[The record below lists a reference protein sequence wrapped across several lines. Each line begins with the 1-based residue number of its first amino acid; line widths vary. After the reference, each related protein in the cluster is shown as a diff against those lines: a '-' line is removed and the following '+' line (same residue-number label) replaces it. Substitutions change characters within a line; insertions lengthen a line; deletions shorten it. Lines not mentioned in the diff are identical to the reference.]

1 MKQGTIELA
10 FLGISFFA
18 LQVWWISMTIK
29 KGRNEEVLPSKLD
42 QLAATKKRLE
52 NLLKK

>member
-1 MKQGTIELA
+1 MKQGTFELA
-10 FLGISFFA
+10 FLGMAFLA

-29 KGRNEEVLPSKLD
+29 NGRNEKVIDTNLD
-42 QLAATKKRLE
+42 PLDATKKRLE

>member
-1 MKQGTIELA
+1 MKQGTLELVSLAVA
-10 FLGISFFA
+10 FLA

-29 KGRNEEVLPSKLD
+29 NGQNENDIQIEQDPLD
-42 QLAATKKRLE
+42 QEKKRLE